1 MGIFTRQGEAGM
13 TDRERAKQIVAAV
26 FNDDIKGEI
35 GRLAR
40 FAVPRSDKR
49 AIVDR
54 VEREIAALREE
65 ILKQS
70 QVSRATYDAHE
81 QRA

>member
-1 MGIFTRQGEAGM
+1 M

-40 FAVPRSDKR
+40 FAVPKADKR

-65 ILKQS
+65 ILTQS

-81 QRA
+81 RRA

>member
-1 MGIFTRQGEAGM
+1 M
-13 TDRERAKQIVAAV
+13 TDRERAKQIVFAV

-40 FAVPRSDKR
+40 FAVPKADKR

-65 ILKQS
+65 ILTQ
-70 QVSRATYDAHE
+70 QHQPARALYHTADL
-81 QRA
+81 